1 MIPALAID
9 QEVCIFKTLDF
20 SQSDHGSF
28 GSYGN
33 LCLDFVIILNKR
45 FFLLL
50 CFSVDFCRHSNK
62 FNLNQ
67 LLATLALQRN
77 FHYLFI
83 FIVPSQ
89 IMGHNLLVNKIDA
102 ILKNISNY
110 LLQCWARGWQYLQID
125 VNCYS
130 LITRAWNEGRHEAS

>member
-33 LCLDFVIILNKR
+33 LCLDLVIILNKR

-67 LLATLALQRN
+67 LLATLALTLEKLL
-77 FHYLFI
+77 LFI
-83 FIVPSQ
+83 YFYSPIT
-89 IMGHNLLVNKIDA
+89 
-102 ILKNISNY
+102 NY
-110 LLQCWARGWQYLQID
+110 GP
-125 VNCYS
+125 
-130 LITRAWNEGRHEAS
+130 